1 MMRSAQPAARPPV
14 SFTVLTLG
22 LISGVGVGLRF
33 YALGA
38 KTVWLDE
45 AFSLWLAH
53 QPLVDM
59 WAWLIKIDQHP
70 PLYYSLLHYWILL
83 FGDNQGAARAL
94 SALCSGLALPLF
106 YGASRY
112 LLPPR
117 TALLA
122 ILLLALSPFQ
132 LRYAQEVR
140 MYALLTLTTAAALY
154 CLMQVL
160 FDERAQHQRWPWLGL
175 ALAQTAV
182 MLTHNTATV
191 FFPLAL
197 NGAVGSAWLWQQWQG
212 RASDLPNLSAPNFPR
227 RWLWTQLL
235 ALIGWLPWSV
245 PFVIQAALVDRAF
258 WIEPPTVNLV
268 YETLHNFN
276 IAFLPAFAWP
286 GLLLNLGWWLLALLG
301 VRAPRRTPAQA
312 VLLSV
317 LFLLPIGGELVVS
330 LRRPIFSDRTLIWVM
345 LPYMMLVAAGLAEM
359 ARLGAKGVACVA
371 SRMNSASASSTLRKQ
386 VQTINRQQRLP
397 KQGLNGEQ
405 PVGLE
410 AKAIIGMVGL
420 LFIIG
425 VHGVALYNYYINFE
439 KEEWATAAAYVAEH
453 VAPGELIL
461 FNATW
466 VQLPFQYYFRHYEQS
481 AVLHGLPVDLFDRG
495 VLEPKM
501 SADDLPY
508 MRTLLADQGS
518 VWLIYSHDWYTD
530 PEGIIPRELGAQ
542 MTLVEERSLRGL
554 SVMYYRRL
562 TTDDRPWTLPFDIH
576 PSGRR

>member
-1 MMRSAQPAARPPV
+1 MMRPTQPAARPLIL
-14 SFTVLTLG
+14 FTGLAFG

-38 KTVWLDE
+38 KTIWLDE

-70 PLYYSLLHYWILL
+70 PLYYTLLHYWILL
-83 FGDNQGAARAL
+83 FGDTQGAARAL
-94 SALCSGLALPLF
+94 SALCSALALPLC

-112 LLPPR
+112 LLPTR

-122 ILLLALSPFQ
+122 TLLLALSPFQ

-140 MYALLTLTTAAALY
+140 MYALLTLTAATALY
-154 CLMQVL
+154 CLMRVL
-160 FDERAQHQRWPWLGL
+160 FDKRAEHQRWPWLGL

-182 MLTHNTATV
+182 MLTHNTATI

-197 NGAVGSAWLWQQWQG
+197 NMAVGSAWLWQQWQE
-212 RASDLPNLSAPNFPR
+212 RTSDLPNLSAPNFPR
-227 RWLWTQLL
+227 RWLCTQLL
-235 ALIGWLPWSV
+235 ALIGWLPWSI
-245 PFVIQAALVDRAF
+245 PFVIQAVLVDRAF
-258 WIEPPTVNLV
+258 WIEPPTIGLV
-268 YETLHNFN
+268 YEALHNFN
-276 IAFLPAFAWP
+276 LAFLPAWAP
-286 GLLLNLGWWLLALLG
+286 LVILLNLGWWLLAALG
-301 VRAPRRTPAQA
+301 VRALYRTPARA
-312 VLLSV
+312 VLLFV

-345 LPYMMLVAAGLAEM
+345 LPYIMLVAAGLAEI
-359 ARLGAKGVACVA
+359 AR
-371 SRMNSASASSTLRKQ
+371 RMNLASASSTLLKQ
-386 VQTINRQQRLP
+386 VQTINRYLRLP

-405 PVGLE
+405 PVAIE
-410 AKAIIGMVGL
+410 TKAVIGMVGL

-425 VHGVALYNYYINFE
+425 VHGVALYNYYVNFE

-453 VAPGELIL
+453 VTPGELIL

-501 SADDLPY
+501 STADLPH
-508 MRTLLADQGS
+508 MRNLLAGQPS

-530 PEGIIPRELGAQ
+530 PEGIIPRELGQQ
-542 MTLVEERSLRGL
+542 MTLVEERPLRGL
-554 SVMYYRRL
+554 NVMYYRRL
-562 TTDDRPWTLPFDIH
+562 TIDNRRPTKDATI
-576 PSGRR
+576 PSSP